1 VVDLELARFKDRV
14 RMLRIE
20 NGLGNGFSLD
30 WEALCLDTFEQRRL
44 LLSEQK
50 RDKLLYVALYTLL
63 NVSENTNV
71 ERKMKKRNVCEYL
84 MQTLGRS
91 DVGLLTLAV
100 TFLRKLSVRK
110 ENVEVM
116 LRSDPNATSGTG
128 GDDASNIVDRL
139 SRFLLADGT
148 VPDVLVSQTLRLL
161 RNLSHHHQCRATMF
175 TRNLLPRLVAFAKTR
190 EHADAAWGLLYHLS
204 VDRSTRPFFAYTEV
218 VGLICASAKETGQ
231 VAEAPTLAGVF
242 VNLSCDAKCAEAFV
256 RLDEK
261 KTFVKLDDDTKTK
274 QGVTKPFR
282 DFCARSVLTG
292 DPLGV
297 KVLRNAARFCGDAT
311 NAPGVSAFFADPDFQ
326 RTIIDTFLAEPCG
339 SHVHLELLG
348 VLGDIQ
354 RPDLGLDISGT
365 CKQSDLFA
373 KVVACL
379 APSDDDDDDFD
390 DVALEAVHF
399 VCAFS
404 HDESNVLTLVTLGVV
419 PALYELLRRK
429 KDDDAF
435 VLAIVDCFAKLFAF
449 DVSRSEVLENT
460 QTVFYLVELLKDES
474 PVIAN
479 AADSALDVVY
489 DFDEQWAVKIRR
501 MRFEA
506 HNKQWLD
513 AVDGHGLLDHD
524 GFGDGGLRRD
534 GRDDSY
540 DSGEDRSYD
549 RQGQLLYD
557 DPNQLYDDD
566 HPDQYGYDEDDAR
579 GGGMYD

>member
-20 NGLGNGFSLD
+20 NGLGNGFPLD

-204 VDRSTRPFFAYTEV
+204 VDRSTRPFFAYTE
-218 VGLICASAKETGQ
+218 GTA
-231 VAEAPTLAGVF
+231 
-242 VNLSCDAKCAEAFV
+242 
-256 RLDEK
+256 
-261 KTFVKLDDDTKTK
+261 
-274 QGVTKPFR
+274 
-282 DFCARSVLTG
+282 
-292 DPLGV
+292 LGV
-297 KVLRNAARFCGDAT
+297 SQISTL
-311 NAPGVSAFFADPDFQ
+311 FADCP
-326 RTIIDTFLAEPCG
+326 E
-339 SHVHLELLG
+339 
-348 VLGDIQ
+348 
-354 RPDLGLDISGT
+354 
-365 CKQSDLFA
+365 
-373 KVVACL
+373 
-379 APSDDDDDDFD
+379 
-390 DVALEAVHF
+390 
-399 VCAFS
+399 
-404 HDESNVLTLVTLGVV
+404 
-419 PALYELLRRK
+419 
-429 KDDDAF
+429 
-435 VLAIVDCFAKLFAF
+435 
-449 DVSRSEVLENT
+449 
-460 QTVFYLVELLKDES
+460 
-474 PVIAN
+474 
-479 AADSALDVVY
+479 
-489 DFDEQWAVKIRR
+489 
-501 MRFEA
+501 
-506 HNKQWLD
+506 
-513 AVDGHGLLDHD
+513 
-524 GFGDGGLRRD
+524 
-534 GRDDSY
+534 
-540 DSGEDRSYD
+540 
-549 RQGQLLYD
+549 
-557 DPNQLYDDD
+557 
-566 HPDQYGYDEDDAR
+566 
-579 GGGMYD
+579 

>member
-1 VVDLELARFKDRV
+1 MF
-14 RMLRIE
+14 
-20 NGLGNGFSLD
+20 
-30 WEALCLDTFEQRRL
+30 
-44 LLSEQK
+44 
-50 RDKLLYVALYTLL
+50 
-63 NVSENTNV
+63 
-71 ERKMKKRNVCEYL
+71 YL
-84 MQTLGRS
+84 
-91 DVGLLTLAV
+91 
-100 TFLRKLSVRK
+100 F
-110 ENVEVM
+110 
-116 LRSDPNATSGTG
+116 
-128 GDDASNIVDRL
+128 IV
-139 SRFLLADGT
+139 
-148 VPDVLVSQTLRLL
+148 
-161 RNLSHHHQCRATMF
+161 
-175 TRNLLPRLVAFAKTR
+175 
-190 EHADAAWGLLYHLS
+190 
-204 VDRSTRPFFAYTEV
+204 V

-261 KTFVKLDDDTKTK
+261 KTFVKLDDDTITK

-326 RTIIDTFLAEPCG
+326 RTTIDTFLAEPCG

-379 APSDDDDDDFD
+379 APSDDDDNDFD

-460 QTVFYLVELLKDES
+460 QVCVLFPKSRHTVRPDYSDCLLILKT
-474 PVIAN
+474 
-479 AADSALDVVY
+479 LD
-489 DFDEQWAVKIRR
+489 
-501 MRFEA
+501 
-506 HNKQWLD
+506 
-513 AVDGHGLLDHD
+513 
-524 GFGDGGLRRD
+524 
-534 GRDDSY
+534 
-540 DSGEDRSYD
+540 
-549 RQGQLLYD
+549 
-557 DPNQLYDDD
+557 
-566 HPDQYGYDEDDAR
+566 
-579 GGGMYD
+579 